1 MWGLQYAGS
10 SSLTRDQNPWA
21 PVLGSM
27 DSWPL
32 DHQGSPM
39 ADISL
44 DRGVC
49 DNLVSHLLKSFDLLS
64 KSNNGERPS
73 LSHSLPGSVAIITER
88 HLKVT
93 DPDSDAHQVMYILKE
108 DPGVGRL
115 QMAKHDSLD
124 QISVRGPIRSFTQ
137 ADIGQGQALLLPRL
151 PETPPPIVKW
161 ESVPGSQWQQTA
173 HSCFELR
180 AEL

>member
-1 MWGLQYAGS
+1 
-10 SSLTRDQNPWA
+10 
-21 PVLGSM
+21 
-27 DSWPL
+27 
-32 DHQGSPM
+32 M

-137 ADIGQGQALLLPRL
+137 ADIGQGQALLLHRL